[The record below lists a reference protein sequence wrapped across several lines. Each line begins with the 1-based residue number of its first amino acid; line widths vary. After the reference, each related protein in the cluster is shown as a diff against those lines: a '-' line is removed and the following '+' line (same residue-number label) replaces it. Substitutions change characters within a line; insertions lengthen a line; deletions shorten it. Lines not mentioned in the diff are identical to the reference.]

1 MATCKCSVH
10 FACQP
15 YATDRKANHDVGRFA
30 LERPGGATAIS
41 RRLSIAIPPVL
52 VATERTTNP
61 VGFAAKARCDPSTV
75 LYLTTIRRYR
85 RRRSSTFGRGP
96 RANGFH

>member
-1 MATCKCSVH
+1 
-10 FACQP
+10 
-15 YATDRKANHDVGRFA
+15 HDVGRFA

-96 RANGFH
+96 RANGFHPLGMSPSRRRCRKQNSLRALA